1 MLENEIDHMESK
13 VTTQNTYLKMINH
26 KIRNIV
32 ADQYKDKSAGVQ
44 VQLATK
50 VQKVLDE
57 YILKLKEKKLQ
68 LLEVYLLEELR
79 RLLHKENLI
88 TKVTINKIS
97 FEITLYDK
105 DENAIPK
112 DFSVKKY
119 TDFNLNAN
127 ITLGVEKHR
136 NHIHAIIKGN
146 GFYLNS
152 EAEDP
157 ASMYKAIDHCVDKL
171 ETQLRR
177 GKFNS
182 HEKKTGKESIRQNV
196 LAQAET
202 LPVMD
207 EETL

>member
-1 MLENEIDHMESK
+1 MDVSISAKQMDLTDALKNY
-13 VTTQNTYLKMINH
+13 VTE
-26 KIRNIV
+26 R
-32 ADQYKDKSAGVQ
+32 
-44 VQLATK
+44 
-50 VQKVLDE
+50 
-57 YILKLKEKKLQ
+57 
-68 LLEVYLLEELR
+68 
-79 RLLHKENLI
+79 
-88 TKVTINKIS
+88 IS
-97 FEITLYDK
+97 R
-105 DENAIPK
+105 
-112 DFSVKKY
+112 VKKY

>member
-1 MLENEIDHMESK
+1 MDVSISAKQMDLTDALKNY
-13 VTTQNTYLKMINH
+13 VTE
-26 KIRNIV
+26 R
-32 ADQYKDKSAGVQ
+32 
-44 VQLATK
+44 
-50 VQKVLDE
+50 
-57 YILKLKEKKLQ
+57 
-68 LLEVYLLEELR
+68 
-79 RLLHKENLI
+79 
-88 TKVTINKIS
+88 IS
-97 FEITLYDK
+97 R
-105 DENAIPK
+105 
-112 DFSVKKY
+112 VKKY

-177 GKFNS
+177 GKFTS